1 MKKRLSNL
9 AISLIIGFTVALI
22 GLPARI
28 TEYLNPGDDMIT
40 AIIVQQIG
48 IGGAIVNRI
57 LSNALGFGLLS
68 LIILSIF

>member
-1 MKKRLSNL
+1 
-9 AISLIIGFTVALI
+9 
-22 GLPARI
+22 
-28 TEYLNPGDDMIT
+28 MIT

-68 LIILSIF
+68 LIILSIFWKPKNEKSEPNQQSQNVDEPINDVLTDKKD

>member
-1 MKKRLSNL
+1 
-9 AISLIIGFTVALI
+9 
-22 GLPARI
+22 
-28 TEYLNPGDDMIT
+28 MIT